1 MYNQKRKLASR
12 ISVYANL
19 QKINLWQRYCSQLP
33 HIGIIFQSN
42 KQFDEILADLDQ
54 NNTVIDKDYFFKIH
68 NNNK

>member
-1 MYNQKRKLASR
+1 MYNQKRKLASG

-19 QKINLWQRYCSQLP
+19 QKINLWQRYCRKLP

-54 NNTVIDKDYFFKIH
+54 NNTVIDEDYFFKIH